1 MKITKMF
8 PMRGVVNPDTD
19 DFQKWAKNNAHDLH
33 GASVEAAN
41 VLALTPSI
49 KSITVANFEWE
60 DEVYADMTFDREE
73 AIEHLENAIVYYVE
87 TELYEFAA
95 YAKSVLDV
103 LKPNQK

>member
-1 MKITKMF
+1 MTKIL
-8 PMRGVVNPDTD
+8 PMRGVINPDTD
-19 DFQKWAKNNAHDLH
+19 DFQKWAKSNEHDLH

-49 KSITVANFEWE
+49 QSVTVANFEWE
-60 DEVYADMTFDREE
+60 DEVYADLTIDREE

-95 YAKSVLDV
+95 YAKSILDI
-103 LKPNQK
+103 LNNK

>member
-1 MKITKMF
+1 MKMTKIF

-19 DFQKWAKNNAHDLH
+19 DFQHWAETNAHDLH

-49 KSITVANFEWE
+49 KSVTVANFEWE
-60 DEVYADMTFDREE
+60 DEVYADMTIDRVE
-73 AIEHLENAIVYYVE
+73 AIEHLHNAIHYYVE

-95 YAKSVLDV
+95 YAKSILDN
-103 LKPNQK
+103 LTIEK